1 MTLPRPQRLFHS
13 SPPGSLLK
21 SADRGATAPAQD
33 ASEVSGVAYLS
44 LVRSC
49 PCLCCGMEPSEAAHV
64 RMASAA
70 HGKASGLQK
79 KPHDKWALP
88 LCAGCHRNEKHAQHN
103 QGEANFWCAID
114 ISPLNVCEALWA
126 KRDDLVAMRAVIF
139 STISQRGK

>member
-1 MTLPRPQRLFHS
+1 MTLPRPQRLFLP
-13 SPPGSLLK
+13 SPFGSLLK
-21 SADRGATAPAQD
+21 SQQASPRPLKD
-33 ASEVSGVAYLS
+33 ASDRQTDAAYLGR
-44 LVRSC
+44 VRAC

-79 KPHDKWALP
+79 KPHDKWSLP

-139 STISQRGK
+139 STIAQRGK